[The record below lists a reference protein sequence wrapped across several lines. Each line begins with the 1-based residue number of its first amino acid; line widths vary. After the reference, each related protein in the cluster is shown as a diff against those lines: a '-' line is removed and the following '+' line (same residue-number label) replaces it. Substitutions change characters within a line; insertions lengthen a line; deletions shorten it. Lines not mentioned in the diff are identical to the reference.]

1 MLSSRASW
9 GQQEH
14 ETGGG
19 ARAPPPRRAG
29 AAQTGGRRRG
39 RRAED
44 HVLAAGEARAM
55 GRSMGGCLAV
65 AGHRH
70 QWYIGQ
76 VPESNGKIVEHWGH
90 ADDPTGYLRKSRCS

>member
-1 MLSSRASW
+1 
-9 GQQEH
+9 
-14 ETGGG
+14 
-19 ARAPPPRRAG
+19 
-29 AAQTGGRRRG
+29 
-39 RRAED
+39 
-44 HVLAAGEARAM
+44 M